1 MSRLESDTMKPH
13 FLHTQSLCA
22 TDCVRWTRPQ
32 PPGGRVLV
40 LFPPALPPAL
50 FLSLSDG

>member
-13 FLHTQSLCA
+13 FLHTSR
-22 TDCVRWTRPQ
+22 CVRPTVSVGHDHNH
-32 PPGGRVLV
+32 GGRVLV
-40 LFPPALPPAL
+40 LFPPALPPTL